1 MYENRIVAFI
11 DILGFSNIV
20 ENTVIDPNIENEK
33 VLALRNALIGINENA
48 NWLNTNAD
56 SRRITQF
63 SDSIIISFLDNDDLA
78 FRNFL
83 ENVSRVIIKLFL
95 KNKFLVRGGVCK
107 GKLLH
112 EDKVIFGPAFNESY
126 RLENKVAIYPR
137 IIIKSEDIEQLVEN
151 DELSLTYLAEED
163 NYYYFDYLVS
173 PSFLYYHSDECD
185 NEFYALKYYSFYL
198 PYLRSFIV
206 EQINANHPHNLLCKY
221 LWLRDK
227 FNALL
232 TTLHANP
239 LYLGANS
246 YSLTEDQINDVLSGL
261 ELIEFN
267 R

>member
-20 ENTVIDPNIENEK
+20 ENTVIDPATQDDK
-33 VLALRNALIGINENA
+33 VFALRETLIEINENA
-48 NWLNTNAD
+48 NWLHVNND
-56 SRRITQF
+56 SRKFIQF
-63 SDSIIISFLDNDDLA
+63 SDSIIISFLESDDVA

-83 ENVSRVIIKLFL
+83 ENVSRIIIKLFL

-112 EDKVIFGPAFNESY
+112 EDKVIFGPALNEAY
-126 RLENKVAIYPR
+126 RLETNVAIYPR
-137 IIIKSEDIEQLVEN
+137 IIIKSEDIQQLLEN

-221 LWLRDK
+221 LWLKDK
-227 FNALL
+227 FNTLL

-246 YSLTEDQINDVLSGL
+246 YSLTEDQINDILSRL
-261 ELIEFN
+261 ELIKYN
-267 R
+267 